1 MYGITKKMLHTMIK
15 KSGLEFTITIVSK
28 NIENNYDDNGVQITE
43 AGITPI
49 IRYQGVEVVLA
60 DFSDYKGDTFVTI
73 DDLTKEIC
81 STKPIVRYQTNI
93 IDIND
98 LRIVPITFKI
108 KGVHKYDR
116 MYKEPEAVQYTKNE
130 LIEIALPLNILT
142 KEIRKNDIIK
152 SPNASYRV
160 VKEYQIGGIM
170 KGLQV
175 EREY

>member
-1 MYGITKKMLHTMIK
+1 MYQVTKKMLHTMIK
-15 KSGLEFTITIVSK
+15 KSGLQFTITIVSK
-28 NIENNYDDNGVQITE
+28 SFENNYDDNGVPITE

-49 IRYQGVEVVLA
+49 IRYQGVQVPLT
-60 DFSDYKGDTFVTI
+60 DFSDYKGDLFATI
-73 DDLTKEIC
+73 DDFTKEIC
-81 STKPIVRYQTNI
+81 STQPIIRYQTNV

-116 MYKEPEAVQYTKNE
+116 MYKEPEAVQYTNNE

-142 KEIRKNDIIK
+142 KEIRKNDIIE
-152 SPNASYRV
+152 SPNAKYRV
-160 VKEYQIGGIM
+160 VKEYQIGNIM
-170 KGLQV
+170 KGLEV